1 MRILMAMVPIA
12 LFLFLLT
19 SNVRLASTS
28 LNLYSFLFD
37 RYEVAQTTGILPDD
51 LTVVGKEFIN
61 YFSNDAE
68 LLMIEAPVFGV
79 RQPLLSE
86 KEAKHMLDVKN
97 IFNLTFRVNE
107 GSGIFLGIILAIASL
122 IAKRRYLW
130 ELGVWIQ
137 WGGLMTILLVLIIG
151 LISLVAFGPLFVLFH
166 EVAFRNDL
174 WMLNPNTDYLLKLFP
189 FGFWRDITLMIGLAT
204 LLEAV
209 VLFIAAR
216 YFARLGTSKKHT

>member
-79 RQPLLSE
+79 RQPLFSE

-204 LLEAV
+204 LLEAA

-216 YFARLGTSKKHT
+216 YFARLGTSKKHA

>member
-1 MRILMAMVPIA
+1 
-12 LFLFLLT
+12 
-19 SNVRLASTS
+19 
-28 LNLYSFLFD
+28 
-37 RYEVAQTTGILPDD
+37 
-51 LTVVGKEFIN
+51 
-61 YFSNDAE
+61 
-68 LLMIEAPVFGV
+68 
-79 RQPLLSE
+79 
-86 KEAKHMLDVKN
+86 
-97 IFNLTFRVNE
+97 
-107 GSGIFLGIILAIASL
+107 

-204 LLEAV
+204 LLEAA